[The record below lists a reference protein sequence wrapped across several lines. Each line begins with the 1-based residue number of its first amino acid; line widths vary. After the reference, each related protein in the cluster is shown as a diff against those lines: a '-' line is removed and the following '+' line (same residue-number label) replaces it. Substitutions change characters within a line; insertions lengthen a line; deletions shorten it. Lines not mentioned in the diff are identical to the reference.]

1 MSSSIGPALSWSTRV
16 GEADWIAERLLA
28 PDERVVASIVP
39 GGFDAY
45 VRLLHP
51 IGTDP
56 NAHGIPVRW
65 SEVAAWS
72 GRTLDRDS
80 QFHAIAVSLD
90 ESDQLPPWHGAKP
103 RQGSLEPDDARALID
118 VLGRH
123 TSTPSRCWFCIWDGY
138 GWGDEESLAH
148 RADLAGRLADPPI
161 PAEVRAPIPAE
172 VRAGPRV
179 RLPERDYYLYSGPL
193 DAALAFVDSGGQTPN
208 LFWPDDRAWCAASE
222 IDLSSTYVAGSR
234 LLAAELVED
243 HRIEALAVEPTDS
256 SCRVAP
262 WVVELVE
269 TSVDTLILRRRMA
282 IDTSV
287 GFIYASL
294 AHSRF
299 RRRGTGTFAIAT
311 ARVNGTMVN
320 RQKAVR
326 IGRDDDLRAA
336 LVPALTRAV
345 IELVGE

>member
-16 GEADWIAERLLA
+16 EQADWIAERLLA

-39 GGFDAY
+39 GDFDAY

-51 IGTDP
+51 IGTGP
-56 NAHGIPVRW
+56 NARSIPVRW

-90 ESDQLPPWHGAKP
+90 EAEQLPPWHGARP
-103 RQGSLEPDDARALID
+103 RHGSLEPDDARALID

-138 GWGDEESLAH
+138 GWGDEASLAH
-148 RADLAGRLADPPI
+148 RAGLAGRLADPPI
-161 PAEVRAPIPAE
+161 PAEVRA
-172 VRAGPRV
+172 GPRV
-179 RLPERDYYLYSGPL
+179 RLPWRDYYLYSGPL
-193 DAALAFVDSGGQTPN
+193 DAALAFVDSEGQTPN
-208 LFWPDDRAWCAASE
+208 LFWPDDRAWCVASE

-234 LLAAELVED
+234 RLAAELEED
-243 HRIEALAVEPTDS
+243 HRIEAIAVEPTDS

-282 IDTSV
+282 VDTSV

-294 AHSRF
+294 AQSRF

-311 ARVNGTMVN
+311 ARANGTMVN

-326 IGRDDDLRAA
+326 IGRDDDLRGA

-345 IELVGE
+345 IELVGD